1 MKIKHI
7 KTWSLVFVILLLD
20 QILKIVIKTN
30 MTLGESI
37 HVFDWFQLLF
47 IENPG
52 MAFGMHLGSKLFLT
66 LFRLVLSA
74 FIVYY
79 IIRLIRDNYKQSY
92 IYCVALILAGA
103 VGNIF
108 DSLFYGVIFGES
120 TPFQIAEFLPA
131 AGGYAPFLQGK
142 VVDMFYFPLFVIP
155 DWIPFLGGEI
165 FFSPIFNL
173 ADSAITVGIIVLLL
187 FFSHDFNVTLD
198 TYVSKKKTSNID
210 DNHA

>member
-1 MKIKHI
+1 
-7 KTWSLVFVILLLD
+7 
-20 QILKIVIKTN
+20 
-30 MTLGESI
+30 
-37 HVFDWFQLLF
+37 
-47 IENPG
+47 
-52 MAFGMHLGSKLFLT
+52 LT

-198 TYVSKKKTSNID
+198 TYVSKKKTSNVD

>member
-1 MKIKHI
+1 MNKKHL
-7 KTWSLVFVILLLD
+7 KTWLLVFTILLLD
-20 QILKIVIKTN
+20 QLLKIVIKTN

-37 HVFDWFQLLF
+37 HIFDWFQLLF

-52 MAFGMHLGSKLFLT
+52 MAFGMNLGSKLFLT
-66 LFRLVLSA
+66 LFRIVLSS

-79 IIRLIRDNYKQSY
+79 IVRLIRDNYKQSY

-120 TPFQIAEFLPA
+120 TLFEVAEFLPA
-131 AGGYAPFLQGK
+131 SGGYAPVFMGK
-142 VVDMFYFPLFVIP
+142 VVDMFYFPLFEIP
-155 DWIPFLGGEI
+155 NWIPFLGGEI
-165 FFSPIFNL
+165 FFSPVFNI

-187 FFSHDFNVTLD
+187 FFSHDFNATLD
-198 TYVSKKKTSNID
+198 MYLPKKKSKKADET
-210 DNHA
+210 HA

>member
-1 MKIKHI
+1 MKNQHL
-7 KTWSLVFVILLLD
+7 KTWSVVFAILLLD
-20 QILKIVIKTN
+20 QVLKIVIKTT

-37 HVFDWFQLLF
+37 HVFDWFQLVF

-52 MAFGMHLGSKLFLT
+52 MAFGMNLGSKLFLT
-66 LFRLVLSA
+66 LFRIVLSS

-79 IIRLIRDNYKQSY
+79 IVRLIRDNYKQSY

-108 DSLFYGVIFGES
+108 DSLFYGVLFGES
-120 TPFQIAEFLPA
+120 TPFEIAQFLQET
-131 AGGYAPFLQGK
+131 GGYAPVFMGK

-155 DWIPFLGGEI
+155 DWMPFLGGEI
-165 FFSPIFNL
+165 FFSPVFNI
-173 ADSAITVGIIVLLL
+173 ADSAITVGIITLLL

-198 TYVSKKKTSNID
+198 TYLPKKKLKK
-210 DNHA
+210 

>member
-1 MKIKHI
+1 MKNKHL
-7 KTWSLVFVILLLD
+7 KTWSVVFAILLLD
-20 QILKIVIKTN
+20 QVLKIVIKTT

-37 HVFDWFQLLF
+37 HVFDWFQLVF

-52 MAFGMHLGSKLFLT
+52 MAFGMNLGSKLFLT
-66 LFRLVLSA
+66 LFRIVLSL

-79 IIRLIRDNYKQSY
+79 IVRLIRDNYKQSY

-108 DSLFYGVIFGES
+108 DSLFYGVLFGES
-120 TPFQIAEFLPA
+120 TPFEIAAFLPES
-131 AGGYAPFLQGK
+131 GGYAPVFMGK

-155 DWIPFLGGEI
+155 DWMPFLGGEI
-165 FFSPIFNL
+165 FFSPVFNI
-173 ADSAITVGIIVLLL
+173 ADSAITVGIITLLL

-198 TYVSKKKTSNID
+198 TYLPKKKLKK
-210 DNHA
+210 

>member
-1 MKIKHI
+1 MKNQHL
-7 KTWSLVFVILLLD
+7 KTWSLVFTILLLD
-20 QILKIVIKTN
+20 QVLKIVIKTT

-37 HVFDWFQLLF
+37 HVFDWFQLVF

-52 MAFGMHLGSKLFLT
+52 MAFGMNLGSKLFLT
-66 LFRLVLSA
+66 LFRIVLSL

-79 IIRLIRDNYKQSY
+79 IVRLIRDNYKQSY

-108 DSLFYGVIFGES
+108 DSLFYGVLFGES
-120 TPFQIAEFLPA
+120 TPFEIAAFLPES
-131 AGGYAPFLQGK
+131 GGYAPVFMGK

-155 DWIPFLGGEI
+155 DWMPFLGGEI
-165 FFSPIFNL
+165 FLSPVFNI
-173 ADSAITVGIIVLLL
+173 ADSAITVGIITLLL

-198 TYVSKKKTSNID
+198 TYLPKKKLKK
-210 DNHA
+210 